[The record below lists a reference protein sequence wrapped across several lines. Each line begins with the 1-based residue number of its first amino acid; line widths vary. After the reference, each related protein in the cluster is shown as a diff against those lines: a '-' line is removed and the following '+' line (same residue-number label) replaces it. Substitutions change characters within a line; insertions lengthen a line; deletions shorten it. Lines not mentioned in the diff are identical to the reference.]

1 MPEQN
6 GCLKV
11 ALVAGGNTAGSVL
24 ALANPEGAQLLI
36 TRVILNVTTG
46 AGGAFTADCGVAAN
60 GTTSSDTLLDGVSI
74 VAASVVDNI
83 NNGGTNGK
91 ARQLWGAS
99 EYITITPSASI
110 AATAFAGNAYIQWV
124 RV

>member
-1 MPEQN
+1 MAEQN
-6 GCLKV
+6 GCYKV
-11 ALVAGGNTAGSVL
+11 ALVAGGATAGSVL
-24 ALANPEGAQLLI
+24 ALANPEGAQLVI

-74 VAASVVDNI
+74 VAAGVVDNI
-83 NNGGTNGK
+83 NNGGSNGK

>member
-11 ALVAGGNTAGSVL
+11 ALTAGGASAGSVL
-24 ALANPEGAQLLI
+24 ALANPEGAELLI
-36 TRVILNVTTG
+36 TRIILNVTTG

-99 EYITITPSASI
+99 QYITITPSGSI
-110 AATAFAGNAYIQWV
+110 SATGFVGNAYIQWV